1 MTVSQCL
8 YLMVN
13 SDDVNNSGHTGAQL
27 RVAAYGP
34 GAINIMG
41 LTDQTDIFK
50 TITKVLDLKD

>member
-1 MTVSQCL
+1 
-8 YLMVN
+8 MVN